1 MKIIQLSHR
10 IKIMSRTYIAI
21 DLKSFYASVE
31 CVERGLDPLNT
42 NLVVAD
48 LSRTNKTICLAIS
61 PSLKSFGISSRPRLF
76 EVEQKVKAINAHRSK
91 SKKSYL
97 YDELK
102 KDTSLAIDYIVA
114 PPRMKKYLECS
125 TRIYEIY
132 LKYISSDDIHVY
144 SIDEVFMDVT
154 DYLNT
159 YKMTAHELALKMIR
173 DVLKETGVTATAGIG
188 NNLYLAKVAMD
199 IVAKKMDADKDG
211 VRIAE
216 VDEMSYRKLL
226 WSHEPLSDFW
236 RIGNGIS
243 RRLAKYNLFTMGDI
257 ARFSLHNDG
266 LLYKEF
272 GINAELIIDHA
283 WGYEPCTMKDIK
295 NYRSD
300 NNSLG
305 AGQVLMKPYTFEQA
319 KIVTKEMV
327 DNLVLSMVEKGLVT
341 NHVSLYVGYDISND
355 FGDKET
361 KANYYGR
368 VEIKPAKGSR
378 KLNKYTSSG
387 KVICD
392 AIIDIYDSKVDRNLL
407 IRRINIC
414 ADKVILKKDAEK
426 KVVVEQFDLFTN
438 SEEKLKQDELQE
450 KNDAKEADLQK
461 AILKIKNKYGK
472 NAVLKAISYEEGATA
487 KERNEQ
493 IGGHKS

>member
-1 MKIIQLSHR
+1 MN
-10 IKIMSRTYIAI
+10 RTYIAI

-76 EVEQKVKAINAHRSK
+76 EVEQKVKTINSHKSK
-91 SKKSYL
+91 TKKSYL

-102 KDTSLAIDYIVA
+102 NDNSIAIDYIVA

-132 LKYISSDDIHVY
+132 LKYISSEDIHVY

-188 NNLYLAKVAMD
+188 TNLYLAKVAMD

-216 VDEMSYRKLL
+216 IDEMSYRRLL
-226 WSHEPLSDFW
+226 WSHEPISDFW
-236 RIGNGIS
+236 RIGNGIAK
-243 RRLAKYNLFTMGDI
+243 RLAKYNLFTMGDI
-257 ARFSLHNDG
+257 ARFSLKNDG

-283 WGYEPCTMKDIK
+283 WGYESCTMKDIK
-295 NYRSD
+295 SYRTE
-300 NNSLG
+300 NNSLTS
-305 AGQVLMKPYTFEQA
+305 GQVLMRPYTFEEA
-319 KIVTKEMV
+319 KVVVKEMV
-327 DNLVLSMVEKGLVT
+327 DNLVLSIVEKGLVT
-341 NHVSLYVGYDISND
+341 NNVSLYIGYDISND
-355 FGDKET
+355 FGDRET

-368 VEIKPAKGSR
+368 VEIKPAKGSK
-378 KLNKYTSSG
+378 KLNRYTSSG

-392 AIIDIYDSKVDRNLL
+392 AIIDIYDNKVDRNLL

-414 ADKVILKKDAEK
+414 ADKVILKKEADK
-426 KVVVEQFDLFTN
+426 KVVVEQFDLFTD
-438 SEEKLKQDELQE
+438 SQDRLKQDELQE
-450 KNDAKEADLQK
+450 RNDAKEADLQK
-461 AILKIKNKYGK
+461 AILKIKKKYGK
-472 NAVLKAISYEEGATA
+472 NSVLKAISYEEGVATA
-487 KERNEQ
+487 KDRNEQ

>member
-1 MKIIQLSHR
+1 
-10 IKIMSRTYIAI
+10 
-21 DLKSFYASVE
+21 
-31 CVERGLDPLNT
+31 
-42 NLVVAD
+42 
-48 LSRTNKTICLAIS
+48 
-61 PSLKSFGISSRPRLF
+61 
-76 EVEQKVKAINAHRSK
+76 
-91 SKKSYL
+91 
-97 YDELK
+97 
-102 KDTSLAIDYIVA
+102 
-114 PPRMKKYLECS
+114 
-125 TRIYEIY
+125 
-132 LKYISSDDIHVY
+132 
-144 SIDEVFMDVT
+144 
-154 DYLNT
+154 
-159 YKMTAHELALKMIR
+159 
-173 DVLKETGVTATAGIG
+173 
-188 NNLYLAKVAMD
+188 
-199 IVAKKMDADKDG
+199 
-211 VRIAE
+211 
-216 VDEMSYRKLL
+216 
-226 WSHEPLSDFW
+226 
-236 RIGNGIS
+236 
-243 RRLAKYNLFTMGDI
+243 
-257 ARFSLHNDG
+257 
-266 LLYKEF
+266 
-272 GINAELIIDHA
+272 
-283 WGYEPCTMKDIK
+283 
-295 NYRSD
+295 
-300 NNSLG
+300 
-305 AGQVLMKPYTFEQA
+305 MKPYTFEQA

-355 FGDKET
+355 FGDRET

-392 AIIDIYDSKVDRNLL
+392 AIIDIYDNKVDRSLL

-426 KVVVEQFDLFTN
+426 KVVVEQFDLFTS

>member
-1 MKIIQLSHR
+1 MD
-10 IKIMSRTYIAI
+10 RTYIAI

-61 PSLKSFGISSRPRLF
+61 PSLKSYGISSRPRLF
-76 EVEQKVKAINAHRSK
+76 EVEQKVKAINSHKSK
-91 SKKSYL
+91 IKKSYL

-102 KDTSLAIDYIVA
+102 KDNTLAIDYIVA
-114 PPRMKKYLECS
+114 APRMKKYLECS
-125 TRIYEIY
+125 TKIYEIY
-132 LKYISSDDIHVY
+132 LKYISSEDIHVY

-159 YKMTAHELALKMIR
+159 YKMSAHELALKIIR

-188 NNLYLAKVAMD
+188 TNLYLAKVAMD

-216 VDEMSYRKLL
+216 IDEMSYRKLL
-226 WSHEPLSDFW
+226 WSHEPISDFW
-236 RIGNGIS
+236 RIGNGIAK
-243 RRLAKYNLFTMGDI
+243 RLAKYNLFTMGDI
-257 ARFSLHNDG
+257 ARFSLKNDG

-295 NYRSD
+295 SYRSD

-305 AGQVLMKPYTFEQA
+305 SGQVLMRPYTFEEA
-319 KIVTKEMV
+319 KVVTKEMV
-327 DNLVLSMVEKGLVT
+327 DNLVLSLVEKGLVT
-341 NHVSLYVGYDISND
+341 NHVSLHVGYDISND
-355 FGDKET
+355 FSNRET
-361 KANYYGR
+361 KSNYYGR
-368 VEIKPAKGSR
+368 VEIKPAKGSK
-378 KLNKYTSSG
+378 KLNKYTSSS
-387 KVICD
+387 KLIND
-392 AIIDIYDSKVDRNLL
+392 AFMEIYDNKVDKSLL

-414 ADKVILKKDAEK
+414 ADKVILKKDADK
-426 KVVVEQFDLFTN
+426 KVMIEQYDLF
-438 SEEKLKQDELQE
+438 SSIEDQQEKQLKQNRE
-450 KNDAKEADLQK
+450 DAKEADLQK

-472 NAVLKAISYEEGATA
+472 NAVLKAISYEEGVATA
-487 KERNEQ
+487 KDRNEQ

>member
-1 MKIIQLSHR
+1 MD
-10 IKIMSRTYIAI
+10 RTYIAI

-61 PSLKSFGISSRPRLF
+61 PSLKSYGISSRPRLF
-76 EVEQKVKAINAHRSK
+76 EVEQKVKAINSHKSK
-91 SKKSYL
+91 IKKSYL

-102 KDTSLAIDYIVA
+102 KDNTLAIDYIVA
-114 PPRMKKYLECS
+114 APRMKKYLECS
-125 TRIYEIY
+125 TKIYEIY
-132 LKYISSDDIHVY
+132 LKYISSEDIHVY

-159 YKMTAHELALKMIR
+159 YKMSAHELALKIIR

-188 NNLYLAKVAMD
+188 TNLYLAKVAMD

-216 VDEMSYRKLL
+216 IDEMSYRKLL
-226 WSHEPLSDFW
+226 WSHEPISDFW
-236 RIGNGIS
+236 RIGNGIAK
-243 RRLAKYNLFTMGDI
+243 RLAKYNLFTMGDI
-257 ARFSLHNDG
+257 ARFSLKNDG

-295 NYRSD
+295 SYHTD

-305 AGQVLMKPYTFEQA
+305 SGQVLMRPYTFEEA
-319 KIVTKEMV
+319 KVVTKEMV

-341 NHVSLYVGYDISND
+341 NHVSLHVGYDISND
-355 FGDKET
+355 FSNRET
-361 KANYYGR
+361 KSNYYGR
-368 VEIKPAKGSR
+368 VEIKPAKGSK
-378 KLNKYTSSG
+378 KLNKYTSSS
-387 KVICD
+387 KLIND
-392 AIIDIYDSKVDRNLL
+392 AFMEIYDNKVDKSLL

-414 ADKVILKKDAEK
+414 ADKVILKKDADK
-426 KVVVEQFDLFTN
+426 KVMIEQYDLF
-438 SEEKLKQDELQE
+438 SSIEDQQE
-450 KNDAKEADLQK
+450 KQLIQKKEDAKEADLQK

-472 NAVLKAISYEEGATA
+472 NAVLKAISYEEGVATA
-487 KERNEQ
+487 KDRNEQ